1 MKSAYGMAVPGP
13 DLELTSVKPGTPMG
27 ELMRRYWQPLCL
39 SADLADLPVK
49 IRILGEE
56 VVAFRDKR
64 GNVGALE
71 PHCSHRGTSLEFGRI
86 EERGLRCC
94 YHGWLYDTQGH
105 CIEMPCET
113 QDFCDKMNIEHPAY
127 PLMEYGGLVFIYMG
141 PPDIAPPLLPM
152 LDIVDTRH
160 RDDVVLMGMRLWDDR
175 AIGFVRDCNW
185 LQHFENQ
192 QDPWH
197 LTQLHNLI
205 SGDQFNSVLTE
216 EEGHVAPKISWEK
229 TKLGQRYNMVKQLP
243 NGLWL
248 ERHTEVILP
257 NIHLVANIHQRGE
270 APVWREKASEMS
282 WCVPVDDEH
291 IRGLSIVAWPKGPD
305 GKPVE
310 GWIPGTW
317 TKTPFRP
324 GQKERPYEEA
334 QRAPDDLE
342 ATESIG
348 PISVHARENLGKSDM
363 GVAMLRRTYRQ
374 MLRDMRNG
382 KEPSNLIRTESE
394 NHALETSCWNTVM
407 TPEQYEERRAAGEIE

>member
-1 MKSAYGMAVPGP
+1 MKSAYGHVVPGP
-13 DLELTSVKPGTPMG
+13 DLELTSVKPGSPMG

-39 SADLADLPVK
+39 STDLADLPVK
-49 IRILGEE
+49 IMILGEE

-86 EERGLRCC
+86 EEGGLRCC

-105 CIEMPCET
+105 CVEMPCET
-113 QDFCDKMNIEHPAY
+113 AEFCTKMNVQHPAY
-127 PLMEYGGLVFIYMG
+127 PLMEFGGLVFIYMG
-141 PPDIAPPLLPM
+141 PPDIPPPLFPM
-152 LDIVDTRH
+152 LDIIDTRH
-160 RDDVVLMGMRLWDDR
+160 RKDVTLRGMRLWDDR

-197 LTQLHNLI
+197 LTQLHNHI
-205 SGDQFNSVLTE
+205 SGDQFHSVLSDQIE
-216 EEGHVAPKISWEK
+216 SVPKISWEK
-229 TKLGQRYNMVKQLP
+229 TTLGQRYNLVKQLP
-243 NGLWL
+243 NGFWL

-257 NIHLVANIHQRGE
+257 NIHLVANIHQAGGK
-270 APVWREKASEMS
+270 PIWREKATEMS

-291 IRGLSIVAWPKGPD
+291 IRGMSIVAWPNDAD
-305 GKPVE
+305 GNPIE
-310 GWIPGTW
+310 DWLPGTW

-324 GQKERPYEEA
+324 GQQERPYEDA

-348 PISVHARENLGKSDM
+348 PISIHARENLGQSDL
-363 GVAMLRRTYRQ
+363 GLTMLRRTYRQ
-374 MLRDMRNG
+374 VLRDMRNG
-382 KEPSNLIRTESE
+382 KEPSNIIRDEDK

-407 TPEQYEERRAAGEIE
+407 TPEHYEERRTAGEIE